1 MGSAYLKVKCKCGNE
16 QLMFSNLTSVL
27 KCSACKEPL
36 AHPSG
41 GKAIIHGEVVEEL
54 G

>member
-1 MGSAYLKVKCKCGNE
+1 MSSAYLKVRCKCGNE
-16 QLMFSNLTSVL
+16 QTVFSHLTTTL

-36 AHPSG
+36 AHSSG
-41 GKAIIHGEVVEEL
+41 GRAIIHGEVIEEL

>member
-1 MGSAYLKVKCKCGNE
+1 MAGKYYKVQCKCGNE
-16 QLMFSNLTSVL
+16 QDVFDHVSSIV
-27 KCSACKEPL
+27 KCGSCKEPL

-41 GKAIIHGEVVEEL
+41 GRAVIHGKIVKEL

>member
-1 MGSAYLKVKCKCGNE
+1 MSGKYLKVRCKCGNE
-16 QLMFSNLTSVL
+16 QDIFSHVTSVV
-27 KCSACKEPL
+27 KCSGCKEPL

-41 GKAIIHGEVVEEL
+41 GRAVIDGKIVAEL

>member
-1 MGSAYLKVKCKCGNE
+1 MKVKCKCGNE
-16 QLMFSNLTSVL
+16 QVVFSHLTSVL
-27 KCSACKEPL
+27 MCSACKEPL

-41 GKAIIHGEVVEEL
+41 GKAIVHGDVVEEL

>member
-1 MGSAYLKVKCKCGNE
+1 MPGRFQKVGCKCGNE
-16 QLMFSNLTSVL
+16 QVVFSHTSSIV
-27 KCSACKEPL
+27 KCEKCKEPL

-41 GKAIIHGEVVEEL
+41 GEAVIHGTIEKEL

>member
-1 MGSAYLKVKCKCGNE
+1 MASSYIRVRCKCGKE
-16 QLMFSNLTSVL
+16 QVVFSHLTSVL
-27 KCSACKEPL
+27 KCSECKEPL